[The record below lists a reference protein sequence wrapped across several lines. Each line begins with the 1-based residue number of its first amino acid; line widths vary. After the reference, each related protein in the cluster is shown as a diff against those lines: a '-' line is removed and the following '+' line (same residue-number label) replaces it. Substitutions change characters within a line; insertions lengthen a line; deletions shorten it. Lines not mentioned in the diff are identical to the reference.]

1 MGVTHSA
8 QRHIVYSHGVLTM
21 WQYMYGS
28 LISPVSP
35 LQAEV
40 QPPQP
45 QCPHV
50 NSLNH
55 FYSVNHINSVYH
67 VNSVC
72 HFNSVNSV
80 NIVSS
85 VNSVNDVM
93 SRVSTVSAIYQ
104 T

>member
-1 MGVTHSA
+1 
-8 QRHIVYSHGVLTM
+8 
-21 WQYMYGS
+21 MYGS

-55 FYSVNHINSVYH
+55 FYSVNHINSVNH

-72 HFNSVNSV
+72 HVNSVNYVNSVNS
-80 NIVSS
+80 
-85 VNSVNDVM
+85 
-93 SRVSTVSAIYQ
+93 TVYSAVLPPPLRAIFNRTLWNAMLVQ
-104 T
+104 